1 MTVNKEFIKKLLFEL
16 TAAGGTAGEEKE
28 IFSVISENLPENI
41 KAEIE
46 TKNGNMR
53 AFIGDKNKT
62 SVLLDAHTDKI
73 GFVVVSIDS
82 KGFLKLAKV
91 GGCDMRV
98 MQGSPLIIKGE
109 RNIMGVVCNTPP
121 HLSDGREDRAIK
133 EDSLWVDCG
142 LSKKEIEKIVSI
154 GDRATFFSKPCEL
167 LEDKIAAPGLD
178 NRAGVA
184 ALICC
189 AHILNDMGYKGNVE
203 FLFSSREETN
213 GAGAITGGFETT
225 ASTAVAVDT
234 SFAEQPDNLKGCN
247 PGTLGKGTMIC
258 YSSTLDKKVTNK
270 LVNICENK
278 NIPYQKEV
286 WTMRTGTNADKLGV
300 SKGGIKCGLVSVP
313 LRYMHTA
320 CEVININDVKYTA
333 ELLAEFVISGGV
345 KDE

>member
-16 TAAGGTAGEEKE
+16 CSAGGTAGEERE
-28 IFSVISENLPENI
+28 IYSVISENLPKNM
-41 KAEIE
+41 KKNIE
-46 TKNGNMR
+46 TRNGNLR
-53 AFIGDKNKT
+53 AFMGGENKA
-62 SVLLDAHTDKI
+62 SIFLDAHTDKI
-73 GFVVVSIDS
+73 GFAVTSIDP

-109 RNIMGVVCNTPP
+109 RNIMGMVCNTPP
-121 HLSDGREDRAIK
+121 HLSDGKEDKAIK
-133 EDSLWVDCG
+133 EDNLWADCG

-167 LEDKIAAPGLD
+167 LGDKISAPGLD

-225 ASTAVAVDT
+225 AETAVAVDT
-234 SFAEQPDNLKGCN
+234 SFASQPDNLTGCS
-247 PGTLGKGTMIC
+247 PGELGKGAMIC
-258 YSSTLDKKVTNK
+258 YSSTLDKNVTKK
-270 LVNICENK
+270 LVNICEDK
-278 NIPYQKEV
+278 KIPYQKEV
-286 WTMRTGTNADKLGV
+286 WTMRTGTNADKLSV

-313 LRYMHTA
+313 LRYMHTP

>member
-1 MTVNKEFIKKLLFEL
+1 
-16 TAAGGTAGEEKE
+16 
-28 IFSVISENLPENI
+28 
-41 KAEIE
+41 
-46 TKNGNMR
+46 
-53 AFIGDKNKT
+53 
-62 SVLLDAHTDKI
+62 
-73 GFVVVSIDS
+73 
-82 KGFLKLAKV
+82 
-91 GGCDMRV
+91 MRV

-121 HLSDGREDRAIK
+121 HLSDGKEDRALK

-167 LEDKIAAPGLD
+167 LSDKISAPALD
-178 NRAGVA
+178 NRVGVA

-189 AHILNDMGYKGNVE
+189 AHILNDSGYKGNVE

-225 ASTAVAVDT
+225 AETAVAVDT
-234 SFAEQPDNLKGCN
+234 SFASQPDNLTGCN
-247 PGTLGKGTMIC
+247 PGELGKGAMIC
-258 YSSTLDKKVTNK
+258 YSSTLDKKVTKK
-270 LVNICENK
+270 LVNICEDK
-278 NIPYQKEV
+278 KIPYQKEV

-300 SKGGIKCGLVSVP
+300 SKGGIRCGLVSVP

-333 ELLAEFVISGGV
+333 ELLAEFVMSGGV

>member
-16 TAAGGTAGEEKE
+16 CSAAGTAGEEKE
-28 IFSVISENLPENI
+28 VLSVISENLPKSMRRN
-41 KAEIE
+41 IE
-46 TKNGNMR
+46 TRNGNMR
-53 AFIGDKNKT
+53 AFIGDEKKA
-62 SVLLDAHTDKI
+62 SILLDAHTDKI
-73 GFVVVSIDS
+73 GFAVVSIDS

-121 HLSDGREDRAIK
+121 HLSDGKEDKAIK

-142 LSKKEIEKIVSI
+142 LSKKEIEKTVSI
-154 GDRATFFSKPCEL
+154 GDRAVFYSKPCEL
-167 LEDKIAAPGLD
+167 LSDKISASGLD

-189 AHILNDMGYKGNVE
+189 AHILKDVGYNGNVE

-213 GAGAITGGFETT
+213 GAGAITGGFETA
-225 ASTAVAVDT
+225 ASAAISVDT

-247 PGTLGKGTMIC
+247 PGELGKGAMIC
-258 YSSTLDKKVTNK
+258 YSSTLDKKVTKK
-270 LVNICENK
+270 LAEICGDK
-278 NIPYQKEV
+278 KIPYQKEV
-286 WTMRTGTNADKLGV
+286 WTMRTGTNADKLSV
-300 SKGGIKCGLVSVP
+300 SKGGIRCGLVSVP
-313 LRYMHTA
+313 LRYMHTQW
-320 CEVININDVKYTA
+320 EVVSLNDVKYTA

>member
-53 AFIGDKNKT
+53 AFIGDKNKA

-73 GFVVVSIDS
+73 GFAVVSIDS

-121 HLSDGREDRAIK
+121 HLSDGREDRA
-133 EDSLWVDCG
+133 
-142 LSKKEIEKIVSI
+142 
-154 GDRATFFSKPCEL
+154 TFFSKPCEL

-189 AHILNDMGYKGNVE
+189 AHILKDMGYQGNVE

-247 PGTLGKGTMIC
+247 PGALGKGTMIC

-270 LVNICENK
+270 LVNICEDK

-286 WTMRTGTNADKLGV
+286 WTMRTGTNADKLSV